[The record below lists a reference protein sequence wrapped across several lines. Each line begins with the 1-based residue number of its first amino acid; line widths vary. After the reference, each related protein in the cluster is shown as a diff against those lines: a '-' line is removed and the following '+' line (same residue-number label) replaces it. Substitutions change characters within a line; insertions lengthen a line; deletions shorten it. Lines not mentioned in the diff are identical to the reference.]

1 MPYCMIEPTCDFSG
15 EVPQSF
21 GVLQKKFFQP
31 IRCLNACL
39 INYSGSAS
47 GKIVTKLF
55 SFRELCNAET
65 YKATAAVQK

>member
-1 MPYCMIEPTCDFSG
+1 MPYYMIEPTYDFSG

-21 GVLQKKFFQP
+21 GVLQKKFFLP
-31 IRCLNACL
+31 TRGFNACL

-47 GKIVTKLF
+47 GKIVTELF
-55 SFRELCNAET
+55 FFRELCSAEA